1 MFTAQEAT
9 KERVGAYLAALEQ
22 EKAGLEARVTRVKD
36 GRPDPVNATAEQL
49 AGRVKD
55 VDGEI
60 KRAKG
65 LLSKS
70 KPEEKEP
77 VAA

>member
-1 MFTAQEAT
+1 MFTAEEAT

-22 EKAGLEARVTRVKD
+22 EKAGLEARVVRVKD

-65 LLSKS
+65 LLSK
-70 KPEEKEP
+70 PVEEKEP